1 MRQAGR
7 YMPQYRELRERE
19 RDFLSFCKKVELA
32 SRASL
37 LPLELL
43 GVDAV
48 IIFSDI
54 LVPLEP
60 MGVKVEFLEGEGPR
74 LEWDGRVEGLKRISF
89 SQVEF
94 VGEIIKAV
102 KAQVRDVP
110 VIGFSGAPFTLMAYM
125 VEGGSNRDFRRAK
138 LFMWRS
144 EEYKKLMPL
153 LVENLLEYLLGQV
166 RAGADIL
173 QVFDSWAM
181 HLAFEDFEDYAQNYL
196 KPLFE
201 GLKKQTDAP
210 VIYFF
215 RGSGSFLKALESLP
229 VDALSVDWTVDMP
242 SAMKNSSMVFQGN
255 LDPAVL
261 YCHEETIEKRALELL
276 RCIPR
281 KTRYVFNL
289 GHGLM
294 PDMEL
299 GKVKL
304 LVDTV
309 KSYSLS

>member
-1 MRQAGR
+1 MLLLKSLRGEKIPRFPVWLMRQAGR

-138 LFMWRS
+138 
-144 EEYKKLMPL
+144 
-153 LVENLLEYLLGQV
+153 
-166 RAGADIL
+166 
-173 QVFDSWAM
+173 
-181 HLAFEDFEDYAQNYL
+181 
-196 KPLFE
+196 
-201 GLKKQTDAP
+201 
-210 VIYFF
+210 
-215 RGSGSFLKALESLP
+215 
-229 VDALSVDWTVDMP
+229 
-242 SAMKNSSMVFQGN
+242 
-255 LDPAVL
+255 
-261 YCHEETIEKRALELL
+261 
-276 RCIPR
+276 
-281 KTRYVFNL
+281 
-289 GHGLM
+289 
-294 PDMEL
+294 
-299 GKVKL
+299 
-304 LVDTV
+304 
-309 KSYSLS
+309 